1 MPKTMP
7 VARDIFHPLYLDL
20 FWQMIAERQLVW
32 YRRSFEKLDP
42 PWTDDA
48 VMNSEF
54 ITNVYRELDP
64 GTIYVVDNIL
74 NTSEHPTDKIFNVM
88 VYRMMGSQIATH
100 QHVGFRHVKNFDSKK
115 FYKSLQAYEATGGKI
130 FGDAYRVA
138 PYQDEGGANKS
149 ENVSLLLG
157 KIADAF
163 AEHYKAMLAADSSQ
177 ELWGVINSIRG
188 LGDFLAFQIMV
199 DLLYPIEMMNNQ
211 PMFPFTHDDW
221 AVAGPGAKNGIKQLM
236 RPDVVP
242 ASYYGAMRWLTDNM
256 QSELERLQLPFV
268 YLAKPNG
275 EPKRL
280 HVTDIQS
287 CLCEFFKY
295 ARIWSGSSRAVRKFK
310 PSTPASDL
318 QVLEVVTEANAGNV
332 ERISHI
338 LPGTDRWAL
347 TPPVPSAV
355 EHERLVSSAISGGE
369 LLDGVAGGLVAP
381 GNAVGG
387 QLPANY
393 ASQLAQA
400 ALVGELGQGVPFNDN
415 QPRLVLVDP
424 LHQFGDDVPYALMII
439 PIGKGRSGVAVP
451 QNLEALVAPAPEPDH
466 AAAGDA
472 EVEPEDGSLL

>member
-32 YRRSFEKLDP
+32 YRRSFEKMDP
-42 PWTDDA
+42 PWTDDV
-48 VMNSEF
+48 VMQSEF

-64 GTIYVVDNIL
+64 GTIYVVNDIL

-88 VYRMMGSQIATH
+88 VFRLMGSQIETH
-100 QHVGFRHVKNFDSKK
+100 KHAGFQKVKNYDAGTFYAILQEFDKH
-115 FYKSLQAYEATGGKI
+115 GGKI

-138 PYQDEGGANKS
+138 PYQDEGGQDKAD
-149 ENVSLLLG
+149 NVSRLLG
-157 KIADAF
+157 KIADDF
-163 AEHYKAMLAADSSQ
+163 STHYKSMQAASSSQ
-177 ELWGVINSIRG
+177 ELWAAINGIRG

-236 RPDVVP
+236 LPDVVP
-242 ASYYGAMRWLTDNM
+242 ASYYGAMRWLADNM
-256 QSELERLQLPFV
+256 QAELERLKLPFV
-268 YLAKPNG
+268 YLQGKDG
-275 EPKRL
+275 GPKRL

-287 CLCEFFKY
+287 CLCEFYKY
-295 ARIWSGSSRAVRKFK
+295 SRIWNGSSRAVRKFK

-318 QVLEVVTEANAGNV
+318 QVLSVVTEANASDV

-347 TPPVPSAV
+347 TPPIPSAA
-355 EHERLVSSAISGGE
+355 EHELLVRSTIAGGE
-369 LLDGVAGGLVAP
+369 ELDGVARGLVTP

-393 ASQLAQA
+393 AAQLAQA
-400 ALVGELGQGVPFNDN
+400 ALVGELGQGVPLDDN

-439 PIGKGRSGVAVP
+439 PIAKSRSGVAVP
-451 QNLEALVAPAPEPDH
+451 QNLEALSTPAPEPDH
-466 AAAGDA
+466 AGTGDA
-472 EVEPEDGSLL
+472 EVQS